1 MVVAANSSAQMR
13 HRYLPIAAET
23 PSLLS
28 PPATMSAP
36 ARRLRKAGP
45 SRVESQEGPSLVP
58 PGSRAQNLP
67 RNPTMSVRPGL
78 YSVNVAFVNWKYWRS
93 FASKRLVASKVSWN
107 SWLQP
112 SSLDKSTIDEKS
124 HSV

>member
-1 MVVAANSSAQMR
+1 MR
-13 HRYLPIAAET
+13 QRYRPIALEM
-23 PSLLS
+23 PSPLS
-28 PPATMSAP
+28 PPATTGAP
-36 ARRLRKAGP
+36 AKRLREAGP
-45 SRVESQEGPSLVP
+45 SGVKSQEGPSLAP
-58 PGSRAQNLP
+58 PGSRSQNLP

-78 YSVNVAFVNWKYWRS
+78 YWVNVAFENWKYWRS

-112 SSLDKSTIDEKS
+112 SSLDKSTVDEKS